1 MKRTVGLVALFLL
14 FAPCSSHAQ
23 FVVKQE
29 PFPGQM
35 APGGIVLADDGS
47 CGKGKILE
55 VTGGELAPAIERPR
69 KRRCIPRNQIKPA
82 N

>member
-1 MKRTVGLVALFLL
+1 MKPIVGLAALTLL
-14 FAPCSSHAQ
+14 FAPTSSHAQ

-35 APGGIVLADDGS
+35 APGGIVLVDDGS

-69 KRRCIPRNQIKPA
+69 KRRCIPRNQVKLV